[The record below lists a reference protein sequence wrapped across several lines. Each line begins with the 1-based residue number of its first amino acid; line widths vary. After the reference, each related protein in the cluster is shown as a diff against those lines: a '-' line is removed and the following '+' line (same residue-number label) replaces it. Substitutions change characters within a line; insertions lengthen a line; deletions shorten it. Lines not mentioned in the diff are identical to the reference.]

1 MMDPKTELRRIQID
15 GRELSYEWKRGGV
28 KNINLRVRGD
38 GTVYVSSP
46 HFVSPKTVEEFIR
59 EKADFLFRAME
70 EVKRKHEKSSAVRF
84 REGEKIFL
92 FGEEKL
98 LHFSFDCS
106 GENAEKGE
114 EIIEKDGVL
123 TLFCAEDED
132 AAHKKLQKYG
142 EKQLETLLFRLISQA
157 LPLFDGVKFPE
168 IRLRAMRRTWGN
180 CRAGSGILTFNS
192 RLACYPVSCIEYV
205 VMHELSHFLVQDH
218 SAAFYAVLSQR
229 MPDWK
234 ARKTLLNTISVIPF
248 F

>member
-1 MMDPKTELRRIQID
+1 MKPKTRLCTIQAD
-15 GRELSYEWKRGGV
+15 GRALSYEWKCGGV
-28 KNINLRVRGD
+28 KNINLRVRVD

-46 HFVSPKTVEEFIR
+46 HFVSPKTVEELIR
-59 EKADFLFRAME
+59 EKAQFIFQAQDER
-70 EVKRKHEKSSAVRF
+70 KRKSEKPTTVRF

-98 LHFSFDCS
+98 LHFSPDCS
-106 GENAEKGE
+106 PQNAEKSA
-114 EIIEKDGVL
+114 EITEKDGVL

-132 AAHKKLQKYG
+132 TARKKLQKYG
-142 EKQLETLLFRLISQA
+142 EKQLKMLLFRLVSEA

-180 CRAGSGILTFNS
+180 CRAESGILTFNS
-192 RLACYPVSCIEYV
+192 RLACYPVSCIRYV
-205 VMHELSHFLVQDH
+205 VMHELSHFLVQNH
-218 SAAFYAVLSQR
+218 SAAFYAELSQR

-234 ARKTLLNTISVIPF
+234 AQKTLLNTISVTPF